1 MAYKRKTWH
10 EKLYDSKQTAHVE
23 TTDKKFADVPGGATL
38 LIPDGALVADYINH
52 IPKGVHVSLQQMR
65 KDLAAAHNAQYSCPI
80 VSGIMLRVAAE
91 AAYEEYISGEKP
103 LKNIIPFWR
112 MIDSKAP
119 VSKKLTFGAE
129 FIREQ
134 RAKEGLDF

>member
-1 MAYKRKTWH
+1 MAYKKKTWH
-10 EKLYDSKQTAHVE
+10 EKLYDSKHKLHVE
-23 TTDKKFADVPGGATL
+23 TTDKKFADVPEGATM
-38 LIPDGALVADYINH
+38 LIPTGEIVADYINH
-52 IPKGVHVSLQQMR
+52 IPKGVHTSLQQMR
-65 KDLAAAHNAQYSCPI
+65 KDLAADHNAQYSCPI

-91 AAYEEYISGEKP
+91 AAYEEYASGQKP
-103 LKNIIPFWR
+103 LKKIMPFWR

-119 VSKKLTFGAE
+119 VSKKLTFGTD